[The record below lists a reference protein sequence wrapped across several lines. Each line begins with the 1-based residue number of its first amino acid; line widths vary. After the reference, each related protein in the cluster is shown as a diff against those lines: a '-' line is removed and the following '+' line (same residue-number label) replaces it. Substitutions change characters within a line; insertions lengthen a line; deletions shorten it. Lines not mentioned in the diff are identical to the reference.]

1 MNAFVIAEPAIAA
14 AFLSGRKVEM
24 RVLARGTLAAVAP
37 GDCIQVRESCIPAR
51 IIDGKLHATAR
62 SRADLVVFADGWR
75 QHRDGAHERGRPPT
89 DSYDQWLGAM
99 LMPIWAA
106 RLTLAVEWVR
116 PGRLQPMSRADA
128 RAEGVLPLLGGLL
141 WRWPPP
147 IQRLYLDPRH
157 AFRAHWDLL
166 HTQGDRWADDPEVVT
181 IGVRAGLTSPTA

>member
-24 RVLARGTLAAVAP
+24 RVLARGPLAAVVP

-75 QHRDGAHERGRPPT
+75 QHRDGSHERGRRPT

-128 RAEGVLPLLGGLL
+128 RAEGVLPLLGGVL

-166 HTQGDRWADDPEVVT
+166 HAPGDRWADDPEVVT
-181 IGVRAGLTSPTA
+181 IGVRAGLTSPSA

>member
-75 QHRDGAHERGRPPT
+75 QHRDGSHERGRPPT